1 MESTAPA
8 LVFRIE
14 TAVTARGSWLN
25 SRTETVGDAS
35 RRKAVAGVMFAASSA
50 VAYTLTN
57 ILLRDV
63 AGRSDLGWAAWLTF
77 LKAVPSAVAAWGLIY
92 WGWRKGKRSL
102 GGPRAIGYLV
112 LAGLLMQ
119 VGGNLLF
126 QYALSLG
133 GLALTVSLCFA
144 GLIIA
149 GAAGGRLLLNEAV
162 PLRTLTA
169 MGLLIAA
176 VFVLQGGAE
185 AATSVMH
192 RDSSRWAAF
201 QAVFWACVSGACFG
215 LGGVAIRYSM
225 TGTGTLAGTVAP
237 IASTGIVVPPLIA
250 VAMLGV
256 DGVAAID
263 PRVHASTLLAGTFNA
278 IGFFAVSAAMARIP
292 LTRVNLINS
301 SQAALCAIA
310 GVAWF
315 DEPRTGWVIGGTLLT
330 MASFVILGTG
340 RGRVEEPALV
350 TDADQPLVDGPVEL
364 ATQDEP
370 AGALEPAAE

>member
-1 MESTAPA
+1 M
-8 LVFRIE
+8 VFRIE

-25 SRTETVGDAS
+25 SRTETIGDAS
-35 RRKAVAGVMFAASSA
+35 RRTAVAGVMFAASSA

-92 WGWRKGKRSL
+92 WGSRNGKRSL

-112 LAGLLMQ
+112 FAGLLMQ

-149 GAAGGRLLLNEAV
+149 GAAGGRWLLNEAV
-162 PLRTLTA
+162 PLRTLAA

-185 AATSVMH
+185 AATSVMN

-215 LGGVAIRYSM
+215 LGGVAIRHSM
-225 TGTGTLAGTVAP
+225 TGTGTLAGTIAP

-256 DGVAAID
+256 DGVAAIE

-310 GVAWF
+310 GIAWF
-315 DEPRTGWVIGGTLLT
+315 DEPLTGWVVGGTLLT

-340 RGRVEEPALV
+340 RGRVEEPPLV
-350 TDADQPLVDGPVEL
+350 IDADQPLVDGPMNDDGHIVRVDVS
-364 ATQDEP
+364 A
-370 AGALEPAAE
+370 AALESAAD